1 VLVSTA
7 PLVASSLWGSLRK
20 WSDLA
25 AGGAGAVHVQQPAVH
40 AACVELVL
48 AGQRGLVLSLSE
60 GHSVLFHMEGCMG
73 SYRDYTAVHDK
84 LLSSP
89 AHLAGQPAHAVVG
102 LV

>member
-1 VLVSTA
+1 
-7 PLVASSLWGSLRK
+7 
-20 WSDLA
+20 
-25 AGGAGAVHVQQPAVH
+25 VHVQQPAVH